1 MRMKLTDKGEMRKL
15 GNLVF
20 FHEWHQLY
28 RLEFAGLM
36 KDDAKI
42 DEMFIF
48 HHDFC
53 QLLRKD
59 IDGY

>member
-1 MRMKLTDKGEMRKL
+1 MKAEMRKL
-15 GNLVF
+15 GNLIF
-20 FHEWHQLY
+20 FHEWHQLH
-28 RLEFAGLM
+28 RLEFAGLI